1 MKKSLRL
8 VLIVSI
14 LAAFVAF
21 LDSSVVNVALPAIAF
36 GLGGGLAAQQWV
48 VDAYLLSLGS
58 FILIAG
64 SFSDLF
70 GRKRILSAG
79 LIGFLITSILCAV
92 APNITFLI
100 VARAFQGVAG
110 ALLVPSSLALLIAA
124 FEGKEQ
130 AAAIGIWTA
139 WTGIAFIVGPLLG
152 GFLVDAAS
160 WRWAFW
166 MNVVPIVVTLFLLK
180 RMELPEKLPK
190 QVHIDIIGAL
200 LCIVAL
206 GGPVYAFI
214 EEPSRSWSSPM
225 VYAPLLVGIVTSIIF
240 LTYESRTKYPMLP
253 LKLFK
258 IRNFSVGNIATT
270 AIYAG
275 LTVSMFL
282 IVVFVQQVGHYSAFK
297 SGLTLLPVTII
308 MFILSPRFGA
318 LAGKYGPR
326 WFMAAGPII
335 GGLGFL
341 TFLMVDPSINYW
353 TQLLPGILVFSVG
366 LSMTVAPLTA
376 AILGD
381 IDPSNAGVGSAINN
395 AVARIAGLV
404 AIALIGLVIGAN
416 PFGPC
421 GAAYAVNA
429 FHKGAIAMATLLL
442 IGGLISAIGI
452 QNHKPT
458 AKPKNA

>member
-1 MKKSLRL
+1 MSKSLRL

-21 LDSSVVNVALPAIAF
+21 LDSSVVNVALPAITL

-70 GRKRILSAG
+70 GRKRILTAG
-79 LIGFLITSILCAV
+79 LIGFLVTSILCAI

-110 ALLVPSSLALLIAA
+110 ALLVPSSLALIIAA
-124 FEGKEQ
+124 FKGKEQ

-139 WTGIAFIVGPLLG
+139 WTGMAFIVGPLLG
-152 GFLVDAAS
+152 GFLVDTVS

-166 MNVVPIVVTLFLLK
+166 MNVIPIAVTLVLL
-180 RMELPEKLPK
+180 RSMELPEKLPK
-190 QVHIDIIGAL
+190 NVHVDIIGAL
-200 LCIVAL
+200 LCVVAL

-214 EEPSRSWSSPM
+214 EQPGRGWSDPM
-225 VYAPLLVGIVTSIIF
+225 VYIPLLLGIVASAIF
-240 LTYESRTKYPMLP
+240 LLYEKRTKYPMLP
-253 LKLFK
+253 LSLFK
-258 IRNFSVGNIATT
+258 VRNFSVGNLATL

-275 LTVSMFL
+275 LSVSMFI
-282 IVVFVQQVGHYSAFK
+282 IVVFVQQVGGYSAFK
-297 SGLTLLPVTII
+297 SGLTLLPITLI
-308 MFILSPRFGA
+308 MFFLSPRFGA

-326 WFMAAGPII
+326 WFMALGPII

-341 TFLMVDPSINYW
+341 TFLMVDPSINFW
-353 TQLLPGILVFSVG
+353 TQLFPGIIIFSIG

-381 IDPSNAGVGSAINN
+381 INPSNAGVGSAINN

-404 AIALIGLVIGAN
+404 AIALIGLVIGPN

-421 GAAYAVNA
+421 GVDYAVNA
-429 FHKGAIAMATLLL
+429 FHKGSIAMAVLLL
-442 IGGLISAIGI
+442 IGGIISAIGI
-452 QNHKPT
+452 QNHKPLVK
-458 AKPKNA
+458 AKK